1 MTARASKNGEGTC
14 SFLVQAQSLSDYK
27 PQTAAGPISGFEIL
41 LEGEALNAG
50 ACAPRDAPRWLEEVK
65 GAIKAAEE
73 AGLRSYRIEIAPD
86 GTIALVVCTQS
97 ETGVDTGAD
106 RKVTYS
112 DSSAHRPPRA

>member
-1 MTARASKNGEGTC
+1 MTARASKNGEGTS
-14 SFLVQAQSLSDYK
+14 SFLVQAQSLRDYK

-65 GAIKAAEE
+65 GAIEAAEE

-86 GTIALVVCTQS
+86 GTIALVVCMQS
-97 ETGVDTGAD
+97 EAGVDTDAEA
-106 RKVTYS
+106 TS
-112 DSSAHRPPRA
+112 TAA